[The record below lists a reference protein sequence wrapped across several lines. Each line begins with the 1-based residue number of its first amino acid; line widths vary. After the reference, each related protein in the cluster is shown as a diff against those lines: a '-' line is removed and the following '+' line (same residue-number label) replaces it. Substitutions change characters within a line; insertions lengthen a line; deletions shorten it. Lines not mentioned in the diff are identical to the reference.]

1 MKEAAQILKEH
12 GDETFLAHVN
22 KAADAGWHGLH
33 PEYIAQ
39 EKLARETGAPESKHP
54 AHKVFK
60 ASPVFDEPVT
70 NDVLKGMF

>member
-1 MKEAAQILKEH
+1 MRPGTAC
-12 GDETFLAHVN
+12 T
-22 KAADAGWHGLH
+22 
-33 PEYIAQ
+33 PSTSP

-60 ASPVFDEPVT
+60 ANPVFDEPVT